1 MAVLI
6 GTRTGFELVDEVDVD
21 DVAFGRGLRPGPRV
35 LRRLEI
41 GDSRRPASRP
51 LSVHRAPEA
60 VACRVRPSGQSPVQ
74 LLAIGVLVALAVVA
88 LGLLY
93 LQGSGAA
100 TVPERTGV
108 VYVQVGETL
117 WDVAERSAPES
128 DTAAVVE
135 RIRDLNQM
143 DDSAVLPGQPLTVPD
158 GRADTAP

>member
-6 GTRTGFELVDEVDVD
+6 GTRAGFELVDEVDVD

-51 LSVHRAPEA
+51 LSVHRAPEP
-60 VACRVRPSGQSPVQ
+60 VACNVRPVRQSALQMLGMGLV
-74 LLAIGVLVALAVVA
+74 VALTVVG

-93 LQGSGAA
+93 FQGSGAA
-100 TVPERTGV
+100 AVPERTSV

-117 WDVAERSAPES
+117 WDVAERSAPDS
-128 DTAAVVE
+128 DTTAVVE
-135 RIRDLNQM
+135 RIRDLNRM
-143 DDSAVLPGQPLTVPD
+143 ADSVVLPGQPLTVPD
-158 GRADTAP
+158 GRVDTAP